1 MKRFLPLLLLILS
14 SKSVVASDIIAS
26 IKPIQLISYE
36 LTLGI
41 NEPDVLL
48 AANTSPHDYAL
59 RPSDVR
65 RINQA
70 DLIIWFG
77 PDLEPFLDKILEGR
91 DNVLTLSKIDGLPLR
106 EYQGDHHDHD
116 GHDHDGHD
124 HGSHDPHF
132 WMGVDTASQVAKA
145 ISAKLIEIDPSQQ
158 AAYQA
163 NLAQFEARLRQQHN
177 EIAAQLSKVKDQGYY
192 VFHDAYGYFEE
203 DYGLNQLGFFTVS
216 PERKPGA
223 KTLIA
228 IRQALSKKEAKCVF
242 SEPQYTPAV
251 VESVTR
257 NTDVNQGV
265 LDPIGADIVVESGGY
280 FNFMQQ
286 MADSFEQCLS
296 N

>member
-1 MKRFLPLLLLILS
+1 MKRFFPLLLLILS

-77 PDLEPFLDKILEGR
+77 PELEPFLDKILEGR
-91 DNVLTLSKIDGLPLR
+91 DNVLTLSKIDDLPLR
-106 EYQGDHHDHD
+106 EYQGDH
-116 GHDHDGHD
+116 HDHDGHD

-163 NLAQFEARLRQQHN
+163 NLALFEARLRQQHN

-228 IRQALSKKEAKCVF
+228 IRQALSKKQAKCVF

-265 LDPIGADIVVESGGY
+265 LDPIGADIVVEAGGY

-296 N
+296 D

>member
-77 PDLEPFLDKILEGR
+77 PELEPFLDKILEGR
-91 DNVLTLSKIDGLPLR
+91 DNVLTLSKIDDLPLR
-106 EYQGDHHDHD
+106 EYQGDH
-116 GHDHDGHD
+116 HDHDGHD

-265 LDPIGADIVVESGGY
+265 LDPIGADIVVEAGGY

-296 N
+296 D

>member
-1 MKRFLPLLLLILS
+1 MKRFLPLFLLILS

-77 PDLEPFLDKILEGR
+77 PELEPFLDKILEGR
-91 DNVLTLSKIDGLPLR
+91 DNVLTLSKIDDLPLR
-106 EYQGDHHDHD
+106 EYQGDH
-116 GHDHDGHD
+116 HDHDGHD

-265 LDPIGADIVVESGGY
+265 LDPIGADIVVEAGGY

-296 N
+296 D

>member
-77 PDLEPFLDKILEGR
+77 PELEPFLDKILEGR
-91 DNVLTLSKIDGLPLR
+91 DNVLTLSKIDDLPLR
-106 EYQGDHHDHD
+106 EYQGDH
-116 GHDHDGHD
+116 HDHDGHD

-265 LDPIGADIVVESGGY
+265 LDPIGVDIVVEAGGY

-296 N
+296 D

>member
-70 DLIIWFG
+70 DLIVWFG

-106 EYQGDHHDHD
+106 EYQGDH
-116 GHDHDGHD
+116 HDHDGHD

-265 LDPIGADIVVESGGY
+265 LDPIGADIVVEAGGY

>member
-1 MKRFLPLLLLILS
+1 MKRFLPLLLLIVS
-14 SKSVVASDIIAS
+14 SKSVMASDIIAS

-77 PDLEPFLDKILEGR
+77 PELEPFLDKILEGR
-91 DNVLTLSKIDGLPLR
+91 DNVLTLSKIDDLPLR
-106 EYQGDHHDHD
+106 EYQGDH
-116 GHDHDGHD
+116 HDHDGHD

-163 NLAQFEARLRQQHN
+163 NLTQFEARLRQQHN

-265 LDPIGADIVVESGGY
+265 LDPIGADIVVEAGGY

>member
-77 PDLEPFLDKILEGR
+77 PELEPFLDKILEGR

-106 EYQGDHHDHD
+106 EYQGDH
-116 GHDHDGHD
+116 HDHDGHD

-265 LDPIGADIVVESGGY
+265 LDPIGADIVVEAGGY

-296 N
+296 D